1 MEYEIKESAVMIKW
15 TMDWLEVPNIILL
28 KLLRTTISSLFIDR
42 TRLLKHKIINF
53 NGMKCSIRN
62 VNNNT
67 CKVTKF

>member
-1 MEYEIKESAVMIKW
+1 MIKW

-28 KLLRTTISSLFIDR
+28 KLLRTTIPSLFIDR
-42 TRLLKHKIINF
+42 TRLLKQKIINF

-67 CKVTKF
+67 CKSN